1 MAQHTEMQQLHNTDM
16 GDTAI
21 ELTGTIFETASAK
34 KTFARKMAT
43 SSSRTTGS
51 SFGIKNPIMHS
62 IDKNQPGTT

>member
-1 MAQHTEMQQLHNTDM
+1 M